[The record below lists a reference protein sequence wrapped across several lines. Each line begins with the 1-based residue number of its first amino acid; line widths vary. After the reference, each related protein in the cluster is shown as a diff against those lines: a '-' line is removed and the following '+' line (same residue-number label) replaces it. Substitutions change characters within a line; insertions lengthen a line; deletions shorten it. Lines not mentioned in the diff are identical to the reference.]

1 MKKVILLIGVAV
13 LLYTGCSIIPPAKL
27 PQKGITGSGA
37 VLVEDFEKMIP
48 GVKISPSGTSESFLK
63 GSKMEADGW
72 LVSQGPK
79 DANKWVITVADE
91 GYFSGKSVLME
102 WNNKNQVFLNFAIWF
117 HSPKKFI
124 NGKEISFYVKPAT
137 SVKFDITIRLKNPKN
152 NKDVVFTAQTKRI
165 SATHKWEKIVV
176 PFYKMSVPDWFIK
189 EENNGKSPS
198 ITTVPDEPEIAML
211 NISPVWNSKGKCY
224 IDDIK
229 IGPLSVKK
237 KKIKF
242 KNRKEWFAAKNF
254 VCYYGADAVADM
266 SDFNIAIIESKSHTK
281 KEIELLKKAGVWVVG
296 YVTIGED
303 DKLEKRDGKGPGG
316 YASFYM
322 DVDWDGKPDKN
333 VNWNSYYVD
342 GGNKLWQDIII
353 NERVKS
359 VLDKG
364 CDGIFMDTVDTV
376 EIYQNTKKG
385 MIDLIANIRKKYPDI
400 KIVQNRGFSV
410 IADTAPYIDSVMY
423 EDFSIDYDWENDT
436 YSKADEGKLVSTG
449 IFAVTLNKIR
459 YKYQNGKPTL
469 KKPLFTVVALDYAN
483 PDQKDLIQF
492 CYDRAWEYDF
502 VPYVSTI
509 QLDEVFPY
517 FPPKTKRGKKLFK
530 GETAKVGI
538 EGNLAFADKFN
549 IKDIKKKKDKKNL
562 ALIDNGVKIKADSA
576 FSGYNPI
583 SLIDGYTNDKRL
595 PWQRAAWASL
605 DLYVDHWV
613 IIDLPKA
620 QKINRIKIYW
630 ALDNGRYYTSREVE
644 IQYFFQGYW
653 KKLGVIKTP
662 KDNIP
667 YSEIVLK
674 KPEIGRQ
681 FRILQKKGN
690 GPRIRP
696 NIMWIAEIEI
706 Y

>member
-1 MKKVILLIGVAV
+1 MKKIILLIGIAI
-13 LLYTGCSIIPPAKL
+13 LLYTGCSIIPPAQL
-27 PQKGITGSGA
+27 PMNKTGSSES
-37 VLVEDFEKMIP
+37 VVVEDFEKMVAGI
-48 GVKISPSGTSESFLK
+48 KISPSGTAASFLK
-63 GSKMEADGW
+63 GSKIASEGW
-72 LVSQGPK
+72 MISQGPK
-79 DANKWVITVADE
+79 DANKWVVSVVNE
-91 GYFSGKSVLME
+91 GYFSEKSVLFE
-102 WNNKNQVFLNFAIWF
+102 WDNKNQVFLNFAIWF
-117 HSPKKFI
+117 YEPQTFV
-124 NGKEISFYVKPAT
+124 NGKEISFFVKPYSAA
-137 SVKFDITIRLKNPKN
+137 KFDVTIRVKSSAD
-152 NKDVVFTAQTKRI
+152 NKDIVFTAQTKRI
-165 SATHKWEKIVV
+165 SGTHKWTKVVV
-176 PFYKMSVPDWFIK
+176 PFSKMSIPAWFIK
-189 EENNGKSPS
+189 EENGGKRPS
-198 ITTVPDEPEIAML
+198 MTTIPDAPIITMI

-229 IGPLSVKK
+229 IGPRSTKE

-242 KNRKEWFAAKNF
+242 KERKDWYAAKNF
-254 VCYYGADAVADM
+254 VCYYGADAIADM
-266 SDFNIAIIESKSHTK
+266 SDFNIAIIESRSHTK
-281 KEIELLKKAGVWVVG
+281 KEIELLKKAGAWVVG

-322 DVDWDGKPDKN
+322 DIDNDGQPDKN
-333 VNWNSYYVD
+333 INWNSYYVNA
-342 GGNKLWQDIII
+342 GNKLWQDIII
-353 NERVKS
+353 NERVKA

-459 YKYQNGKPTL
+459 YKFKDGKPTL
-469 KKPLFTVVALDYAN
+469 KKPQFTVVALDYAN
-483 PDQKDLIQF
+483 PDQKELIQF

-517 FPPKTKRGKKLFK
+517 YPPKTKRGSKAFK
-530 GETAKVGI
+530 GESAKVGV
-538 EGNLAFADKFN
+538 EGSADFAGKFN
-549 IKDIKKKKDKKNL
+549 IKNIKRKTDKKNL
-562 ALIDNGVKIKADSA
+562 ALKDNGTKIKADSA
-576 FSGYNPI
+576 FAGYNPI

-595 PWQRAAWASL
+595 PWQIAAWASL
-605 DLYVDHWV
+605 DLYVDHWI

-620 QKINRIKIYW
+620 EKINRIKIYW
-630 ALDNGRYYTSREVE
+630 ALDNGRYYTSKEVE
-644 IQYFFQGYW
+644 VQYFFQGYW
-653 KKLGVIKTP
+653 KKLGVIKND

-667 YSEIVLK
+667 YSELVLP

-681 FRILQKKGN
+681 IRLLQKKGN

-696 NIMWIAEIEI
+696 NIMWIAEVEI